1 MARETIPEAWIGR
14 SIAVT
19 LDVRTP
25 EEFTGK
31 LDEVND
37 RGIVLTIGAG
47 SQNEALV
54 FYPWNSIRRLRLGE
68 AGSQPKK
75 EPGKR
80 LAGDP
85 GWFS

>member
-1 MARETIPEAWIGR
+1 MARETKPEAWIGR

-19 LDVRTP
+19 LDIRNP

-37 RGIVLTIGAG
+37 RGVVLTIGAG
-47 SQNEALV
+47 SQNEAIA

-68 AGSQPKK
+68 AGLQPKR
-75 EPGKR
+75 ETGKR